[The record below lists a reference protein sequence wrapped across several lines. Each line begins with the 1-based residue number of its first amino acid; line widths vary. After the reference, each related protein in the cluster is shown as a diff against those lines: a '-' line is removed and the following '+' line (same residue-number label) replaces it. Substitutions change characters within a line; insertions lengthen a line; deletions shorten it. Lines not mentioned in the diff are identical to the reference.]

1 MFPNSLS
8 TRITF
13 ANQIVYMIA
22 GLAKKRDTTIPS
34 PSLQSLVASP
44 TSSRTPSPSLPG
56 LTSSSNIAPAPPT
69 VTSTATTT
77 ATAVQSSLT
86 VKRLSHSPSP
96 SPSPSLQGDQ
106 ISSLALN
113 SKLSTASPSPSLSN
127 QVSLPLM
134 KASQDRSI
142 SSSPSP
148 FLQTSLPSP
157 RSSTSPT
164 SSAASSTNHVSSNRV
179 LNLSKLRESS
189 ISPSPLSRV
198 SLSPAPSTQ
207 GSTQS
212 QVKISSTRN
221 SISPTPP
228 PSLPTLSTQN
238 LLTSSG
244 HKRSLSPVS
253 LSSQGSLLN
262 ATHPKT
268 TIMSKPRD
276 SESPS
281 PSLDHGSS
289 LASLSSS
296 SLQSNSSLSTTK
308 SQDYLSSRDEFASA
322 IPESKRIKLASTV
335 NGHDNA
341 VGGDVSRNSSRTPSP
356 LSQVFNRERID
367 LNGQDRDKLESTS
380 IRKTSL
386 SSFQTGL
393 TTVTQPVRQLYT
405 VGIQSVGQTS
415 LGSSTLTGQ
424 TGLTTS
430 TKSAFSPAKLPGI
443 ALQRTNVLSNGTRIS
458 LTDIADVSNSPLNLT
473 ASSGPTHKV
482 GGVQSVDNSDVVLIV
497 NGPFCQWRGCTR

>member
-1 MFPNSLS
+1 
-8 TRITF
+8 
-13 ANQIVYMIA
+13 MIA
-22 GLAKKRDTTIPS
+22 GLAKKRETAIPS

-56 LTSSSNIAPAPPT
+56 LNSSSNIAPAPPT
-69 VTSTATTT
+69 ITSTATTT
-77 ATAVQSSLT
+77 TAAVQSSLT

-106 ISSLALN
+106 LSSLALN

-134 KASQDRSI
+134 KTSQDRCI

-164 SSAASSTNHVSSNRV
+164 PSAASSTNHVSSNRI

-262 ATHPKT
+262 ATRPKT
-268 TIMSKPRD
+268 TIVSKPRE
-276 SESPS
+276 SESPSSPS

-322 IPESKRIKLASTV
+322 IPESKRIKLASAL

-367 LNGQDRDKLESTS
+367 LNGQDRDKLDSTS
-380 IRKTSL
+380 ISKTSL

-393 TTVTQPVRQLYT
+393 TTVNQPVRQLYT

-458 LTDIADVSNSPLNLT
+458 LTDIADVSNSPLDLT
-473 ASSGPTHKV
+473 ASSGSTHKV